1 MKLKLPGVLWTASST
16 PGKTCRPAPYI
27 PILLEPG
34 AQRRPMNSSREMG
47 ASGITL
53 KERWYN
59 IPKHRRLNSTLSTV
73 PLLPGITQHKI
84 RTDRLK
90 MAYLA
95 AGTGKTPIVL
105 VHGNV
110 SSSHFFQD
118 FMLALAATGRY
129 TVHATDMR
137 GYGDSEVLPVD
148 ATRGVR
154 DFSDD
159 LASFVQALGLTSFHL
174 LGWSLGGN
182 VVMQYAIDHPGHLLS
197 LTLQAPGS
205 PFGFGGT
212 KDANGTPTWPDFAG
226 SGGGTANPDFA
237 QRIANG
243 DRGNEQT
250 SPRTVMNTFYFKPTF
265 RPAPDR
271 EEMYLTSLLS
281 TQVTPS
287 NYPGDM
293 STSENWPGVGPG
305 TQGVNNALSPKY
317 MNQGD
322 FATISSKPPVLWV
335 RGADDQIV
343 SDTSFFDFG
352 FLGQL
357 GIVPGWPGAETYPPQ
372 PMVTQI
378 RTVLDRYQAN
388 G

>member
-1 MKLKLPGVLWTASST
+1 MKLKLPGVSWTASST
-16 PGKTCRPAPYI
+16 PGKTRRPAPYI

-34 AQRRPMNSSREMG
+34 AQRRPTKSSRAIG

-59 IPKHRRLNSTLSTV
+59 IPKHRRLNSTLSIV

-129 TVHATDMR
+129 TGYATDMR
-137 GYGDSEVLPVD
+137 GHGDSEVLPVD

-182 VVMQYAIDHPGHLLS
+182 LVMQYAIDYPGFLRS

-212 KDANGTPTWPDFAG
+212 KDAKCTPNWPDLAARERA
-226 SGGGTANPDFA
+226 TDNP
-237 QRIANG
+237 
-243 DRGNEQT
+243 
-250 SPRTVMNTFYFKPTF
+250 P
-265 RPAPDR
+265 
-271 EEMYLTSLLS
+271 L
-281 TQVTPS
+281 
-287 NYPGDM
+287 
-293 STSENWPGVGPG
+293 
-305 TQGVNNALSPKY
+305 
-317 MNQGD
+317 
-322 FATISSKPPVLWV
+322 V
-335 RGADDQIV
+335 R
-343 SDTSFFDFG
+343 
-352 FLGQL
+352 
-357 GIVPGWPGAETYPPQ
+357 
-372 PMVTQI
+372 
-378 RTVLDRYQAN
+378 
-388 G
+388 